1 MAGGKIIFQKGG
13 KSYGSMEIKDCDESS
28 AKIYLY
34 GDICGSQ
41 WDKWTNDD
49 MCPQDIADMLNG
61 IPPNSDVE
69 LHINSGGGSVHG
81 ALAIYSQLSK
91 HSGRKVAY
99 IDGLAASAASFIP
112 FACDEVH
119 IMSAAQFMIHKPWSR
134 VMGDADDMQKE
145 AKVLDLCQSSITD
158 IYMLKA
164 VDGVTREQI
173 TEMINSETWLKGSE
187 VSQYFNIV
195 VDEIGEVAACTSE
208 LFGCYKNTPEEL
220 KKLSPK
226 NSKANK
232 NDTEAEAL
240 KLQMELLSL

>member
-1 MAGGKIIFQKGG
+1 MAERKIIFQKGG
-13 KSYGSMEIKDCDESS
+13 KPCGSIEVKNSNESP

-49 MCPQDIADMLNG
+49 MCPQDIADMLNE
-61 IPPNSDVE
+61 ISPSADIE

-81 ALAIYSQLSK
+81 ALAIYSQLK
-91 HSGRKVAY
+91 RHSGHKKAY

-119 IMSAAQFMIHKPWSR
+119 IMSAAQFMIHKPWSC
-134 VMGDADDMQKE
+134 VIGDADDMQKE
-145 AKVLDLCQSSITD
+145 ADVLNLCQSSITD
-158 IYMLKA
+158 IYMTKA
-164 VDGVTREQI
+164 TEEITRDQI
-173 TEMINSETWLKGSE
+173 TEMINAETWLKGSE
-187 VSQYFNIV
+187 VSKYFDVIV
-195 VDEIGEVAACTSE
+195 DKAGEAAACTSE

-220 KKLSPK
+220 KKVPSEEDKESK
-226 NSKANK
+226 NN
-232 NDTEAEAL
+232 TEAEAL